1 MKKLILICLAVAS
14 FGLVQAQEERENTIE
29 TRLFP
34 TYNSDYTYYFMR
46 RNMRLD
52 EMMFS
57 TEVISH
63 EDNAVDIRT
72 KGFIPLHNSE
82 KWNYTIPIY
91 FDKYQFTA
99 KDGGD
104 LNVYNLFGQSV
115 LSFFPNDKWN
125 FSHIIEFRL
134 KGAGEYFTKKEGNF
148 IAQFVN
154 ARYHFD
160 DKLSLTIGG
169 LIGTG
174 WDQNGDSETKAKPS
188 IMLTYQPTKYLKLM
202 AGMPGAGIE
211 WSAPKGFDF
220 MAHGLLDGDEYNMSV
235 ALRKSIGEKFDITAR
250 YLNEGFTELYTP
262 TEALGMSNTTFDL
275 EEIKQYQNKFQL
287 EIGFRPEKNTIIQLI
302 GGYGIN
308 RDLEL
313 QNTSGNTSSIAADDG
328 MYFGVNLAKN
338 IKL

>member
-1 MKKLILICLAVAS
+1 MKKLILTGLAVVS
-14 FGLVQAQEERENTIE
+14 LTVLQAQERENTIE
-29 TRLFP
+29 NRLFP
-34 TYNSDYTYYFMR
+34 TYNSDYSYYFMR
-46 RNMRLD
+46 QNMRLD

-57 TEVISH
+57 AEMISY

-72 KGFIPLHNSE
+72 KGFIPLYSSE

-91 FDKYQFTA
+91 FDKYQFTSEN
-99 KDGGD
+99 GED

-115 LSFFPNDKWN
+115 LSFFPNEKWN

-148 IAQFVN
+148 IAQFIN
-154 ARYHFD
+154 ARYHFN
-160 DKLSLTIGG
+160 DKISLTLGG
-169 LIGTG
+169 LVGMG
-174 WDQNGDSETKAKPS
+174 WDQNGDSEIGVKPS
-188 IMLTYQPTKYLKLM
+188 VMLTYTPNQYLKIM
-202 AGMPGAGIE
+202 AGLPGAGIE
-211 WSAPKGFDF
+211 WSTPKGFDF

-235 ALRKSIGEKFDITAR
+235 ALRKNMGKKFDVTAR
-250 YLNEGFTELYTP
+250 YLKEGFIELYTP
-262 TEALGMSNTTFDL
+262 SDALDISNNTFDL

-313 QNTSGNTSSIAADDG
+313 KSTSGNTTNVASKDG
-328 MYFGVNLAKN
+328 IYFGINLAKN